1 MANPNFDGL
10 FSTHNIWR
18 GDDETRCLSDDL
30 DTIEGNIAALN
41 NGKAPADHTHSG
53 YAPASHNH
61 DGYAPASHSH
71 DYAASGHTHA
81 YAPAIED
88 ETYSG
93 CYYRM
98 VNGETEWINPPLV
111 AGEVY
116 RTTERWNGKAVYTVL
131 TSIGP
136 IADASSIDISGYGAT
151 RIVRYAGWVDNYT
164 LPHINADNLTA
175 SYSVY
180 YSVRNAVIDVNCGTA
195 MAGRQGFVQ
204 LWYTKD

>member
-1 MANPNFDGL
+1 MSNPNFDGL

-18 GDDETRCLSDDL
+18 GDEEDRCLSDDL
-30 DTIEGNIAALN
+30 DAIEESIEDLD
-41 NGKAPADHTHSG
+41 NGKAPAVHS
-53 YAPASHNH
+53 H

-71 DYAASGHTHA
+71 DYAASNHTHA

-88 ETYSG
+88 ETHSG
-93 CYYRM
+93 CYYRT
-98 VNGETEWINPPLV
+98 VNGETEWINPPLM
-111 AGEVY
+111 AGVEY